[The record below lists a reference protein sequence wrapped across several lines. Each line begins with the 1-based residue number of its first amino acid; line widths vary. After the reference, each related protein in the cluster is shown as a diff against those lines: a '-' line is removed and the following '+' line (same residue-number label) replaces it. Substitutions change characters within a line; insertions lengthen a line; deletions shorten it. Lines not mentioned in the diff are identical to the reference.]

1 MKTGFKDLDEIFNI
15 AEPKLILLTGKNNH
29 FISMLSGD
37 IANSICLEQENEV
50 LEIVGIFKEYL
61 IKRIVVNNANVNYNK
76 WTLKNK
82 YEEEKY
88 TNKELEKIGLATM
101 NLIETTKKLPT
112 IIESEILGYD
122 LKEIKKLILRYANWY
137 ADRDEIRTLVVL
149 DIAPFS
155 YDIIKFK
162 WKKEYLKSIIKFKRF
177 IDEKYYEFSE
187 YQQAKKFIK
196 SVRKIAKKL
205 RCPILIVC
213 EEGFLFS
220 KIGKHADTIINIDF
234 VEEASNIVEVKV
246 EEADRVKTCK
256 LNYNGEIRKFESI

>member
-15 AEPKLILLTGKNNH
+15 AEPKLILLTGKSNH

-37 IANSICLEQENEV
+37 IANNICLEQGNEV
-50 LEIVGIFKEYL
+50 LEIIGILKEYL
-61 IKRIVVNNANVNYNK
+61 IKRIFVNNADVNYNK

-88 TNKELEKIGLATM
+88 TNKELEQIGLATM

-137 ADRDEIRTLVVL
+137 ADRDEIRTLVIL

-155 YDIIKFK
+155 YDIIKCK
-162 WKKEYLKSIIKFKRF
+162 WKKEYLKSLTKFKSF
-177 IDEKYYEFSE
+177 IYDRYYEFCR
-187 YQQAKKFIK
+187 YQEAKKFIK
-196 SVRKIAKKL
+196 SVQKIAKKL
-205 RCPILIVC
+205 RCPIMIVC

-220 KIGKHADTIINIDF
+220 KIRKYADTTININF
-234 VEEASNIVEVKV
+234 VEEHSNIVEVKV
-246 EEADRVKTCK
+246 EEENKVKTCK
-256 LNYNGEIRKFESI
+256 LNYNGGIRKFESI